1 MTFSPDPTLTAN
13 PSTHLLVVDD
23 DAAIAQILDRYFSGQ
38 GFRVSTAGDG
48 SQMRRK
54 LADEKIDI
62 VMLDLGLPGED
73 GFSLTRHLRE
83 HWHGPV
89 IIVTGRGESV
99 DRVVGLELGAD
110 DYVTK
115 PFDLRELLARV
126 RSVLRR
132 TAPPVKPPENTV
144 CAIGQFHFD
153 GYIFDPKSHSL
164 SNPQGE
170 LVALTTGEFILLKIF
185 VEHANQVLTRDQL
198 ITHIHGRDAGPF
210 DRSIDVQ
217 IGRLRRK
224 IEADSAH
231 PQRIKSIRGS
241 GYLFSPS
248 VQRT

>member
-1 MTFSPDPTLTAN
+1 MAVSPSPAS
-13 PSTHLLVVDD
+13 STIAPAHLLVVDD
-23 DAAIAQILDRYFSGQ
+23 DIEIVQILSRYFGSH

-48 SQMRRK
+48 VHMRHVI
-54 LADEKIDI
+54 DSETIDI
-62 VMLDLGLPGED
+62 VMLDIGLPGED
-73 GFSLTRHLRE
+73 GFSLTRNLRK

-89 IIVTGRGESV
+89 IIVSGRGESV

-132 TAPPVKPPENTV
+132 TAPPAKAADVKTGLP
-144 CAIGQFHFD
+144 QQLSFD
-153 GYIFDPKSHSL
+153 GYVLDPRSHTL
-164 SNPQGE
+164 SGPQGE
-170 LVALTTGEFILLKIF
+170 PIPLTSGEFALLGVF

-198 ITHIHGRDAGPF
+198 MTQLHGRDAGPF

-224 IEADSAH
+224 IEPDPAH
-231 PQRIKSIRGS
+231 PQRIKSIRGA
-241 GYLFSPS
+241 GYLFSS
-248 VQRT
+248 TVRRV

>member
-1 MTFSPDPTLTAN
+1 MAVSPSPAS
-13 PSTHLLVVDD
+13 STIAPAHLLVVDD
-23 DAAIAQILDRYFSGQ
+23 DIEIVQILSRYFGSH

-48 SQMRRK
+48 VHMRHVI
-54 LADEKIDI
+54 DSETIDI
-62 VMLDLGLPGED
+62 VMLDIGLPGED
-73 GFSLTRHLRE
+73 GFSLTRNLRK

-89 IIVTGRGESV
+89 IIVSGRGESV

-132 TAPPVKPPENTV
+132 ASPPAPSADT
-144 CAIGQFHFD
+144 GRWWFD
-153 GYIFDPKSHSL
+153 GCVLDPQSYTL
-164 SNPQGE
+164 SGPQDE
-170 LVALTTGEFILLKIF
+170 PIRLTSGEFALLRVF

-198 ITHIHGRDAGPF
+198 MTHIHGHNAGPF

-224 IEADSAH
+224 IEPDPAH
-231 PQRIKSIRGS
+231 PQRIKSIRGT
-241 GYLFSPS
+241 GYLFSPT
-248 VQRT
+248 VRRI

>member
-1 MTFSPDPTLTAN
+1 MTVSPGALPTV
-13 PSTHLLVVDD
+13 PSLTHLLVVDD
-23 DAAIAQILDRYFSGQ
+23 DTEIAQVLHRYFAGN

-48 SQMRRK
+48 VQMRRI
-54 LADEKIDI
+54 LGQETVDI

-83 HWHGPV
+83 HWRGPV

-132 TAPPVKPPENTV
+132 AAPTV
-144 CAIGQFHFD
+144 EAAPKAPQAQHFCFD
-153 GYIFDPKSHSL
+153 GYVLDPQAHSL
-164 SNPQGE
+164 SGPQGE
-170 LVALTTGEFILLKIF
+170 PIALTSGEFALLRVF

-198 ITHIHGRDAGPF
+198 MTHIHGRDAGPF
-210 DRSIDVQ
+210 DRAIDVQ
-217 IGRLRRK
+217 IARLRRK
-224 IEADSAH
+224 IEVDAAH
-231 PQRIKSIRGS
+231 PQRIKSVRGS
-241 GYLFSPS
+241 GYLFSPT
-248 VQRT
+248 VRRA

>member
-1 MTFSPDPTLTAN
+1 VP
-13 PSTHLLVVDD
+13 THLLVVDD
-23 DAAIAQILDRYFSGQ
+23 DTEIAQILSRYFGGH

-48 SQMRRK
+48 ISMRHV
-54 LADEKIDI
+54 LDSEPVDI
-62 VMLDLGLPGED
+62 VMMDIGLPGED
-73 GFSLTRHLRE
+73 GFSLTRNLRA

-115 PFDLRELLARV
+115 PFELRELLARV

-132 TAPPVKPPENTV
+132 VSPPPRTDT
-144 CAIGQFHFD
+144 GRLSFD
-153 GYIFDPKSHSL
+153 GCVLDPQSHSL
-164 SNPQGE
+164 SGPQGE
-170 LVALTTGEFILLKIF
+170 PIPLTSGEFALLRVL

-198 ITHIHGRDAGPF
+198 MTHIHGHDAGPF

-224 IEADSAH
+224 IEPDPAH
-231 PQRIKSIRGS
+231 PQRIKSIRGT
-241 GYLFSPS
+241 GYLFSPT
-248 VQRT
+248 VRRI

>member
-1 MTFSPDPTLTAN
+1 MVISPN
-13 PSTHLLVVDD
+13 PASPIPQHVLVVDD
-23 DAAIAQILDRYFSGQ
+23 DAEIAHILSRYFTSN
-38 GFRVSTAGDG
+38 GFRVTTASDG
-48 SQMRRK
+48 VQMRRIVD
-54 LADEKIDI
+54 AEPVDI

-73 GFSLTRHLRE
+73 GLSLTRHLRE

-132 TAPPVKPPENTV
+132 FSNAPPKAAAAGVARTRYAFE
-144 CAIGQFHFD
+144 
-153 GYIFDPKSHSL
+153 GYVLDIQSHSL
-164 SNPQGE
+164 ISPDGE
-170 LVALTTGEFILLKIF
+170 PIALTSGEFTLLRVL
-185 VEHANQVLTRDQL
+185 VEQANKVLSRDQL
-198 ITHIHGRDAGPF
+198 MTHIHGRDAGPY

-224 IEADSAH
+224 IEPDPAN
-231 PQRIKSIRGS
+231 PQRIKSIRGA
-241 GYLFSPS
+241 GYLFSPV
-248 VQRT
+248 VQRL

>member
-1 MTFSPDPTLTAN
+1 MVPA
-13 PSTHLLVVDD
+13 HLLVVDD
-23 DAAIAQILDRYFSGQ
+23 DTEIARILSRYFGSH
-38 GFRVSTAGDG
+38 GFRVSIAGDG
-48 SQMRRK
+48 VQMRHV
-54 LADEKIDI
+54 LGSEAVDI

-132 TAPPVKPPENTV
+132 AAALPAKVAVKADEPLRLS
-144 CAIGQFHFD
+144 FD
-153 GYIFDPKSHSL
+153 GWVLDPQSHSL
-164 SNPQGE
+164 SGPEGE
-170 LVALTTGEFILLKIF
+170 PIPLTSGEFALLRVF
-185 VEHANQVLTRDQL
+185 VEHSNQVLSRDQL
-198 ITHIHGRDAGPF
+198 MTHIHGRDAGPF
-210 DRSIDVQ
+210 DRAIDVQ

-224 IEADSAH
+224 IELDPAH
-231 PQRIKSIRGS
+231 PQRIKSIRGT
-241 GYLFSPS
+241 GYLFSPT
-248 VQRT
+248 VRRI